1 MLKRAADAW
10 RNRVPYR
17 AITRTQNQAEPTGA
31 VPADHQQR
39 RHTRTGRDRHQ
50 AVLLH
55 GFGDTG
61 ETAWWRRLRR
71 HLRDDGYEDADLW
84 TVSFGDRPL

>member
-1 MLKRAADAW
+1 
-10 RNRVPYR
+10 
-17 AITRTQNQAEPTGA
+17 
-31 VPADHQQR
+31 
-39 RHTRTGRDRHQ
+39 
-50 AVLLH
+50 VLLH